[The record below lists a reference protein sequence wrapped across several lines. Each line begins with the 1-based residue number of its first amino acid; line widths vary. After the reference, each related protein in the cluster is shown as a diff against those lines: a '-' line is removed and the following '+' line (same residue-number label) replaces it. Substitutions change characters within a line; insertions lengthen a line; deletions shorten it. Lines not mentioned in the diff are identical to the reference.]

1 MDCRKRRKRRRSYAL
16 EIITAMQQAGKERQR
31 TLQVHLFSVSLSR
44 QRIEIVHPARAILCW
59 RLILLAL
66 SPRQWSE

>member
-1 MDCRKRRKRRRSYAL
+1 
-16 EIITAMQQAGKERQR
+16 MQQAGKERQR